1 MVKIFQNTIVI
12 LKILCY
18 NPIREIGIMRKEG
31 ELKSRNCYRMSFFRK
46 LGITVAS
53 VAIFAGGLFGFV
65 GCGDKQVDKP
75 EPDRPGI
82 IVPDD
87 PNKEDPGK
95 EEPGK
100 DEPGKDEPGK
110 EEPGTDDPGK
120 EEPGTDEPGTDEPG
134 KDEPGTDE
142 PGKDEPGID
151 NPNKDP
157 EDNPKP
163 VDPPEPEIPDTMDE
177 LFAVGNEEYVDIVSD
192 TLNDNLYEKIV
203 NKTFSNNMGNIKD
216 ARWEIV
222 SKDGVNID
230 MIRIFAFN
238 DYSETVMTYNI
249 ANVVPKTTITIADLV
264 KPDTKK
270 LEKAFDTTV
279 RGGAK
284 YTREYVFSFNP
295 SIQEKR
301 KELKD
306 AVNTKLAND
315 GVIERVT
322 QDTQS
327 FIVDGGSAVDTAF
340 GGTSRAITI
349 LNINGN
355 GHNEYTVIIKE
366 TQGNNNDR
374 TLTDNLK
381 KNLYRVVA
389 NEEKEYQKSSFDNI
403 DLEEGLASVRAV
415 YTNPENNEI
424 EIIEL

>member
-1 MVKIFQNTIVI
+1 
-12 LKILCY
+12 
-18 NPIREIGIMRKEG
+18 MRNAGK
-31 ELKSRNCYRMSFFRK
+31 LKSRKCYRMEFWAK
-46 LGITVAS
+46 LGATTAGVVMLLGA
-53 VAIFAGGLFGFV
+53 VFCFAG
-65 GCGDKQVDKP
+65 CAHNEVDKP

-110 EEPGTDDPGK
+110 EEPGKEEPGK

-134 KDEPGTDE
+134 KDEPDIDE
-142 PGKDEPGID
+142 PNE
-151 NPNKDP
+151 DP

>member
-1 MVKIFQNTIVI
+1 
-12 LKILCY
+12 
-18 NPIREIGIMRKEG
+18 MRNEG
-31 ELKSRNCYRMSFFRK
+31 KLKSKKGYKIGFWAK
-46 LGITVAS
+46 LGATAVGI
-53 VAIFAGGLFGFV
+53 AILIGSLFSFV
-65 GCGDKQVDKP
+65 GCGDNQIDKP
-75 EPDRPGI
+75 GPDRPGI

-100 DEPGKDEPGK
+100 EEPGKEEPGK